1 MQRLTRVTGVTR
13 AVMVLIGTGLA
24 AATARADVVT
34 DWNVKANELVV
45 DAKIGTPPAVRVM
58 AIVQTAVYEAA
69 NAVTKRYP
77 AGAFKI
83 DAAAGAS
90 LDAAVAAAN
99 HATLL
104 KLLPAVQPATDA
116 AYQAALAKLPDGP
129 AKTAGIVVGEKAAAA
144 VLAQAAEDRAN
155 AADSYRPHTTP
166 GVYVPTA
173 VPAVT
178 TWPQRMPWVLS
189 SPAQFRP
196 GPPPALNSELWARDY
211 NEIKAIGSKTST
223 SRSAEQTEIARF
235 WDYSLPPIYH
245 GVIRSVAA
253 QPGREPTQ
261 NARLFMAASQA
272 SDDALI
278 AIMDAKYHYNFWRPV
293 TAIRN
298 GDADGND
305 ATERDA
311 SWAPFIDTPMR
322 PEYPCAHCVIAGAVG
337 TVLQAEVGS
346 AAMPVLSTSSPTA
359 KGATRSWTST
369 ADFMQEVALARIYD
383 GVHYRNSTVV
393 GSAIGKQVGELVVVK
408 VMKRPN

>member
-1 MQRLTRVTGVTR
+1 MQRPRQIALAISILLG
-13 AVMVLIGTGLA
+13 MGLA
-24 AATARADVVT
+24 AMPARADVVT

-45 DAKIGTPPAVRVM
+45 EAKLGTPPAMRIM
-58 AIVQTAVYEAA
+58 AIVHTAVYEAA

-77 AGAFKI
+77 AGALKL
-83 DAAAGAS
+83 DAAPGAS

-99 HATLL
+99 RVTLL
-104 KLLPAVQPATDA
+104 KLLPSVQPAIDS
-116 AYQAALAKLPDGP
+116 AYQAALAKVVGGP
-129 AKTAGIVVGEKAAAA
+129 AKAAGIAVGEQAAAA
-144 VLAQAAEDRAN
+144 VLAGAVEDRAN
-155 AADSYRPHTTP
+155 AAEAYRPHTTP
-166 GVYVPTA
+166 GAYVPTV
-173 VPAVT
+173 VPAV
-178 TWPQRMPWVLS
+178 PQWAQRKPWVMS

-196 GPPPALNSELWARDY
+196 GPPPLLNSELWARDY
-211 NEIKAIGSKTST
+211 NEIKAIGSRNSA

-235 WDYSLPPIYH
+235 WDYSAPPIYH
-245 GVIRSVAA
+245 SVVRSVAN

-261 NARLFMAASQA
+261 NARLFMAATQA

-278 AIMDAKYHYNFWRPV
+278 AIMEAKYHYNFWRPI

-311 SWAPFIDTPMR
+311 SWTPFIDTPMH
-322 PEYPCAHCVIAGAVG
+322 PEYPCAHCVLASAVG
-337 TVLQAEVGS
+337 TVLQAEVGA

-359 KGATRSWTST
+359 KGVTRSWTNT

-393 GSAIGKQVGELVVVK
+393 GSAIGKQVGELTVARYL
-408 VMKRPN
+408 KRPD

>member
-1 MQRLTRVTGVTR
+1 MQRPAQVSL
-13 AVMVLIGTGLA
+13 AILVLLGTGL
-24 AATARADVVT
+24 ARADVVT

-45 DAKIGTPPAVRVM
+45 EAKLGTPPAMRM
-58 AIVQTAVYEAA
+58 LAIVHTAVYEAA
-69 NAVTKRYP
+69 NAVTQRYP
-77 AGAFKI
+77 ASALKL
-83 DAAAGAS
+83 DAAPGAS

-99 HATLL
+99 RVTLL
-104 KLLPAVQPATDA
+104 KLLPAVQPAIDS
-116 AYQAALAKLPDGP
+116 AYQAALAKVADGP
-129 AKTAGIVVGEKAAAA
+129 AKAAGIAVGEQAATA
-144 VLAQAAEDRAN
+144 VLAAVAEDRAN
-155 AADSYRPHTTP
+155 AAEAYRPHTTP
-166 GVYVPTA
+166 GAYVPTV
-173 VPAVT
+173 VPAI
-178 TWPQRMPWVLS
+178 PQWGQRKPWVLS

-211 NEIKAIGSKTST
+211 NEIKAVGAKNST
-223 SRSAEQTEIARF
+223 QRTAEQTAIAIF
-235 WDYSLPPIYH
+235 WDYSAPPVYH
-245 GVIRSVAA
+245 GVVRSLAM

-261 NARLFMAASQA
+261 NARLFMAATQA
-272 SDDALI
+272 MDDAVI
-278 AIMDAKYHYNFWRPV
+278 AIFEAKYHYNFWRPM

-298 GDADGND
+298 GDTDGND

-311 SWAPFIDTPMR
+311 SWAPLIDTPMH
-322 PEYPCAHCVIAGAVG
+322 PEYPCAHCVISGAVG

-408 VMKRPN
+408 VMKRAD